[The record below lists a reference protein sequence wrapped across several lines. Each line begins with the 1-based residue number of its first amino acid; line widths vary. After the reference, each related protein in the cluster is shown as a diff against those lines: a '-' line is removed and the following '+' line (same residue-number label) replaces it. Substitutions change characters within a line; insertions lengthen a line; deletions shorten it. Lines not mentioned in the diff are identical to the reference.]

1 MCSTLSNRGLTL
13 VQLKREVRL
22 THTTDSGVITTVDGL
37 RTLFR
42 IIATPTQ
49 DVDVSTVSIYNL
61 SDNTAGALSIGDAIR
76 LETRRVGEPYQR
88 LFESNIAGVRNIREE
103 ADTLTEITISSLSLK
118 QLAISES
125 FQGRQP
131 LRQVVTGIIVDKA
144 ELELTGAH
152 RLDGYQVDNAIVT
165 GGTADAVNTLIA
177 PYNLVAYQVGNQV
190 RIYESG
196 VSTTDTVR
204 LINAESGMIGVP
216 EITSEGVRVRI
227 VLDGSIEPQ
236 HMVRIASTRSPSAN
250 GDYRVVRIMHV
261 GDTGNS
267 PDWYTELDCNASS

>member
-1 MCSTLSNRGLTL
+1 MVS
-13 VQLKREVRL
+13 LKRQARI
-22 THTTDSGVITTVDGL
+22 THTQANGASTMVDGL

-49 DVDVSTVSIYNL
+49 DVDVSSLSVYNM
-61 SDNTAGALSIGDAIR
+61 SDRTAGAMKLGDGIR
-76 LETRRVGEPYQR
+76 IETRRVGEPYQR
-88 LFESNIAGVRNIREE
+88 LFESNIAGVRNTREE
-103 ADTLTEITISSLSLK
+103 ADTLTEITMSSVSLR

-144 ELELTGAH
+144 QLELTGAE
-152 RLDGYQVDNAIVT
+152 RLEGYQVDNAIVT

-177 PYNLVAYQVGNQV
+177 PHNLVAYQVGNQV

-196 VSTTDTVR
+196 VSSDGLRR

-216 EITSEGVRVRI
+216 EITSEGVRVRM
-227 VLDGSIEPQ
+227 VLDASVQPQ
-236 HMVRIASTRSPSAN
+236 DRVRVASSRAPSAS
-250 GDYRVVRIMHV
+250 GDYRVVRITHI

-267 PDWYTELDCNASS
+267 PDWYTELDCDAET